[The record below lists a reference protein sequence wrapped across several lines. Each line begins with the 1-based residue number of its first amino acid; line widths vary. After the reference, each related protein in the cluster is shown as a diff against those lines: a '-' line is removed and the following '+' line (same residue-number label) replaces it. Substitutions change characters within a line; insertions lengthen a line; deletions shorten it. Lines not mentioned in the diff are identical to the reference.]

1 MSNAKHDGSA
11 RLPAT
16 KEWSRFSNAATAIR
30 VISMK
35 ARIVVLGAG
44 FGGLELSTLLSDSL
58 GDGVEVTLIDKN
70 DSFIFGY
77 SKLDVMFGH
86 ADALAVRLP
95 YKNFTK
101 PGVCMLQQTVTSIDP
116 VKRRVTTDKG
126 TFEADHLV
134 VALGAEYDFAATPG
148 LADVTE
154 FYSLSAAE
162 KIRGLLPKF
171 TRGRALVGVCGAP
184 YKCPP
189 APSEC
194 ALMLHD
200 YLVRRGARKN
210 CEIDFVLPLPAPV
223 PPSPETSRA
232 LVAAFNERDIKFHPS
247 KRVASID
254 AAKKIATLDDGTEMD
269 FDLFF
274 GVPKHR
280 VPQVVLDSGLAE
292 NGWITVNARTL
303 ETKFANVYAVG
314 DGANTGTPK
323 AGVFAEGAAKAVAT
337 ALIAKIRNAGKAA
350 EYSGFG
356 ACYIEFGGGRIGKV
370 EVDFFSGPK
379 PTGNYY
385 EPSIALRA
393 EKDRFGASRRA
404 RWFGL

>member
-1 MSNAKHDGSA
+1 
-11 RLPAT
+11 
-16 KEWSRFSNAATAIR
+16 
-30 VISMK
+30 
-35 ARIVVLGAG
+35 
-44 FGGLELSTLLSDSL
+44 
-58 GDGVEVTLIDKN
+58 
-70 DSFIFGY
+70 
-77 SKLDVMFGH
+77 
-86 ADALAVRLP
+86 
-95 YKNFTK
+95 
-101 PGVCMLQQTVTSIDP
+101 MLQQTVSAIDP

-126 TFEADHLV
+126 TFEADYLV

-154 FYSLSAAE
+154 FYSVPAAE
-162 KIRGLLPKF
+162 KMRDLLSKF
-171 TRGRALVGVCGAP
+171 SSGRALVGVCGAP

-200 YLVRRGARKN
+200 YLVKRGVRQN

-232 LVAAFNERDIKFHPS
+232 LVAAFNERGIKFHPN

-254 AAKKIATLDDGTEMD
+254 AAKKIATLDDGVEMG
-269 FDLFF
+269 FDLFC

-280 VPQVVLDSGLAE
+280 VPLVVIDSGLAE
-292 NGWITVNARTL
+292 NGWITVNPRTL
-303 ETKFANVYAVG
+303 EAKFANVYAVG

-323 AGVFAEGAAKAVAT
+323 AGVFAEGAAKAVAS
-337 ALIAKIRNAGKAA
+337 ALNAKISNAGKAA
-350 EYSGFG
+350 EYGGFG
-356 ACYIEFGGGRIGKV
+356 TCYIEFGGGRVGKV

-385 EPSIALRA
+385 EPSVALRA
-393 EKDRFGASRRA
+393 EKDHFGSSRRA

>member
-1 MSNAKHDGSA
+1 
-11 RLPAT
+11 
-16 KEWSRFSNAATAIR
+16 
-30 VISMK
+30 MK

-44 FGGLELSTLLSDSL
+44 FGGLELSTLLSESL
-58 GDGVEVTLIDKN
+58 GDSIEVTLIDKN
-70 DSFIFGY
+70 DSFVFGY

-86 ADALAVRLP
+86 ADAHAVRLP

-101 PGVCMLQQTVTSIDP
+101 PGVRMLQQTITAIDP
-116 VKRRVTTDKG
+116 VKRRVTTDRG
-126 TFEADHLV
+126 TFEADYLV

-148 LADVTE
+148 LAEVTE
-154 FYSLSAAE
+154 FYSVPAAE
-162 KIRGLLPKF
+162 KMRDLLSKF
-171 TRGRALVGVCGAP
+171 TSGRALVGVCGAP

-200 YLVRRGARKN
+200 YLVKRGVRQN

-232 LVAAFNERDIKFHPS
+232 LVAAFNERGIKFHPN
-247 KRVASID
+247 KRVTSID
-254 AAKKIATLDDGTEMD
+254 ASKKIATLDDGVEMS
-269 FDLFF
+269 FDLFC

-280 VPQVVLDSGLAE
+280 VPLVVLDSGLAE
-292 NGWITVNARTL
+292 NGWITVNPRTL

-350 EYSGFG
+350 EYGGFG
-356 ACYIEFGGGRIGKV
+356 TCYIEFGGGRVGKV

-379 PTGNYY
+379 PTGSYH
-385 EPSIALRA
+385 EPSGALRA
-393 EKDRFGASRRA
+393 EKDHFGSSRRA